1 MAESACCESLL
12 CEAVRACSSR
22 SQWLLLCGL
31 GGFSFRSK
39 SKCGIGVLSE
49 GPSLCAPPKFIS
61 PRPRSIF
68 SPIQPFLII
77 RTKSQQKP
85 PTTTPATSCILY
97 KIDRGRNSFSIH
109 PSIRHNLA
117 RIRFDD
123 LRRHTPSFTQEK
135 GACKAV
141 FSHDTRKR
149 LISTTLTTPLHLR
162 ALPVVFSIEQIG
174 FDIRST
180 LLRRLINPPLLLVAK
195 RHINFLPQHTRSPS
209 NNSPYDFR
217 ISTST
222 NSKPGL

>member
-1 MAESACCESLL
+1 MRHWCPKRGPVALRSL
-12 CEAVRACSSR
+12 
-22 SQWLLLCGL
+22 QN
-31 GGFSFRSK
+31 
-39 SKCGIGVLSE
+39 
-49 GPSLCAPPKFIS
+49 IS
-61 PRPRSIF
+61 PSPRSIF

-77 RTKSQQKP
+77 RIKSQQKHP
-85 PTTTPATSCILY
+85 PTTPATSCILY
-97 KIDRGRNSFSIH
+97 KIDRGRNSLSIH

-117 RIRFDD
+117 RTRFDD

-135 GACKAV
+135 GASQGSL
-141 FSHDTRKR
+141 SHDTRKR

-162 ALPVVFSIEQIG
+162 ALPVVLSIEQIG

-195 RHINFLPQHTRSPS
+195 RHTNFLPQHTRSPS

-222 NSKPGL
+222 NPKPGL